1 MSEKKE
7 WNQYETLKAWADIVI
22 ERWELRIIRLGVIDS
37 GELLKSF
44 HADVVMDANGNREK
58 IEFVFAYYGQFL
70 DMGAAK
76 YAPFGSGKRTAKPWY
91 SKIFFSQVQ
100 RLGEIIAEKTGV
112 EAELYIIRYLSDDSK
127 LKQL

>member
-1 MSEKKE
+1 MAE

-22 ERWELRIIRLGVIDS
+22 ERWELRVISLGIINS

-44 HADVVMDANGNREK
+44 HTDVVRDANGNPEK

-100 RLGEIIAEKTGV
+100 RLGEIIAEKTGR
-112 EAELYIIRYLSDDSK
+112 EAELNIIRALSDNSK
-127 LKQL
+127 LKNI